1 MSAFYPTKMFNPKQ
15 IYDRLGGEYAII
27 IKLHPFCREKI
38 EIDDDCKDFIIDL
51 SNADE
56 LNDLLFVTDLLV
68 TDYSSVIFEASLLDI
83 PMLFYA
89 YDLDEYIADRDF
101 YYDFKDFVP
110 GKIVKTQDEL
120 IEAVK
125 ANDLEAEKIDSFKHT
140 FFDDIDGRS
149 SERVADKILS
159 LLDIGE

>member
-1 MSAFYPTKMFNPKQ
+1 MSAHCSRFL
-15 IYDRLGGEYAII
+15 I
-27 IKLHPFCREKI
+27 CREKI